1 MLGLYPIPVIFELAL
16 PILLQH
22 DERRRNELS
31 SKTCIYINLNCQQ
44 VAAVSMQ
51 MAACE
56 AINYWII
63 RGGGSQEMSCP
74 DTQGFCPVE

>member
-1 MLGLYPIPVIFELAL
+1 
-16 PILLQH
+16 
-22 DERRRNELS
+22 
-31 SKTCIYINLNCQQ
+31 
-44 VAAVSMQ
+44 MQ

-74 DTQGFCPVE
+74 DTQGFCAVECLGFLPGFRDSQKEKLHLA